1 MRKMWWMLFIVCFL
15 SFIVYK
21 PAYAEAL
28 HAGAGRA
35 GQSYAAGEAV
45 DLGSVWGQYDLGEI
59 SRGLEEMLPDYR
71 WDTQKI
77 LNRILQG
84 EIFAAVGLVWEGIK
98 GTLGAELAGLKNIF
112 AAILILGIVS
122 ALFSNFSD
130 IFQNH
135 QVADISFYFLYLLLM
150 AVLMKTFLAASGI
163 ASGMVADIVLFIKMF
178 IPTYFMAVGAAQ
190 GPASAIVYYQF
201 MLLLAYGVEK
211 LLSSV
216 LLPMI
221 YSYVLL
227 ALMNGVWAEERLTLL
242 LECLKKGIGLGL
254 KVALGAVT
262 SLSVFQSMITPVLD
276 SLQGTAVKK
285 AISVIP
291 GIGNLAEG
299 VTEMVVGSAV
309 LIKNSIGLLLLLLLL
324 AICLVPLAKLF
335 LIACVMKG
343 SAALA
348 GIVSDRRITGCTD
361 RVGDGS
367 LLLFRTAF
375 TAVALFL
382 IVIAVVAYTTGK
394 I

>member
-28 HAGAGRA
+28 HAGTGRA

-71 WDTQKI
+71 WDTQEI

>member
-1 MRKMWWMLFIVCFL
+1 M
-15 SFIVYK
+15 
-21 PAYAEAL
+21 
-28 HAGAGRA
+28 
-35 GQSYAAGEAV
+35 
-45 DLGSVWGQYDLGEI
+45 
-59 SRGLEEMLPDYR
+59 
-71 WDTQKI
+71 
-77 LNRILQG
+77 
-84 EIFAAVGLVWEGIK
+84 
-98 GTLGAELAGLKNIF
+98 AGLINIF

-375 TAVALFL
+375 TAVACFL
-382 IVIAVVAYTTGK
+382 
-394 I
+394 

>member
-1 MRKMWWMLFIVCFL
+1 MRKMWYMLFAVCFL
-15 SFIVYK
+15 SFIMYK
-21 PAYAEAL
+21 PAYAEAV
-28 HAGAGRA
+28 RA
-35 GQSYAAGEAV
+35 GTGHAESAYAGKEAV
-45 DLGSVWGQYDLGEI
+45 DLGSVWGQYDLEEV
-59 SRGLEEMLPDYR
+59 SRNLKDMLPDYE
-71 WDTQKI
+71 WDTRAI
-77 LNRILQG
+77 LNHILQG
-84 EIFAAVGLVWEGIK
+84 EIFAAAGLVWDGIR
-98 GTLGAELAGLKNIF
+98 GTLGAEVAGLKNIF

-150 AVLMKTFLAASGI
+150 AVLMKAFLAASGI

-242 LECLKKGIGLGL
+242 LECMKKGIGLGL

-324 AICLVPLAKLF
+324 AVCLVPLAKLF

>member
-21 PAYAEAL
+21 PAYAEEL
-28 HAGAGRA
+28 HAGTGRA

-59 SRGLEEMLPDYR
+59 SRSLEEMLPDYR
-71 WDTQKI
+71 WDTQEI

>member
-1 MRKMWWMLFIVCFL
+1 MRKMWYMLFAVCFL
-15 SFIVYK
+15 SFIMYK
-21 PAYAEAL
+21 PAYAEAV
-28 HAGAGRA
+28 RA
-35 GQSYAAGEAV
+35 GTGHAESAYAGEEAV
-45 DLGSVWGQYDLGEI
+45 DLGSVWGQYDLEEV
-59 SRGLEEMLPDYR
+59 SRNLKDMLPDYE
-71 WDTQKI
+71 WDTRAI
-77 LNRILQG
+77 LDHILQG
-84 EIFAAVGLVWEGIK
+84 EIFAAAGLVWDGIR
-98 GTLGAELAGLKNIF
+98 GTLGAEVAGLKNIF

-150 AVLMKTFLAASGI
+150 AVLMKAFLAASGI

-242 LECLKKGIGLGL
+242 LECMKKGIGLGL

-324 AICLVPLAKLF
+324 AVCLVPLAKLF